1 MTFEIESI
9 EYQLG
14 EEPILVRDLCIR
26 NNRNFERLIVRSG
39 FETVHH
45 TNLSDELF
53 FSNFLKNNLKTNPG
67 DFIIFVNQSMTEII
81 PGKIS
86 RIFSDF
92 LNVDKVFFIELSDGC
107 SGFVRALVIADALL
121 QSKNTT
127 KVHIICAEK
136 YSKYYSEADESVSPI
151 FSDAISLTTLRQG
164 KKYNLVSTAV
174 KNSLSNSKLI
184 STSLNSN
191 HQLKLNMD
199 GGSVLSWALSTI
211 PEIIG
216 ELLMSAN
223 VERKDVNYW
232 FLHQGSKV
240 VVEMLTER
248 IGLIG
253 QDLFKA
259 TNVGNTVSSS
269 IPIIWKQVIE
279 SNENVMSPGEIMVL
293 AGFGVGLSAI
303 AACIKI
309 ES

>member
-45 TNLSDELF
+45 TNLSEELF
-53 FSNFLKNNLKTNPG
+53 FSNFLKNNLKTNSG

-107 SGFVRALVIADALL
+107 SGFVRALIIADALL

-164 KKYNLVSTAV
+164 KKYKLISSTV
-174 KNSLSNSKLI
+174 KNLLPDSKLI
-184 STSLNSN
+184 STSLDSN
-191 HQLKLNMD
+191 DNLKLNME
-199 GGSVLSWALSTI
+199 GGSVLSWALSTTPGVI
-211 PEIIG
+211 D
-216 ELLMSAN
+216 ELLLNAN
-223 VERKDVNYW
+223 IEMDDVSYW

-248 IGLIG
+248 IGLVN
-253 QDLFKA
+253 QDLFKSA
-259 TNVGNTVSSS
+259 DIGNTVSSS
-269 IPIIWKQVIE
+269 IPIIWKKALE
-279 SNENVMSPGEIMVL
+279 AKNKALLPGEVIVL
-293 AGFGVGLSAI
+293 AGYGVGLSCV